1 MAAGGGRH
9 QPPPEEEGVTM
20 ATCNLCPPGRRDI
33 PDGEI
38 DEHRRTAHP
47 EVAADGTRKT
57 DGSRIVADSATDDH
71 AQD

>member
-1 MAAGGGRH
+1 
-9 QPPPEEEGVTM
+9 M